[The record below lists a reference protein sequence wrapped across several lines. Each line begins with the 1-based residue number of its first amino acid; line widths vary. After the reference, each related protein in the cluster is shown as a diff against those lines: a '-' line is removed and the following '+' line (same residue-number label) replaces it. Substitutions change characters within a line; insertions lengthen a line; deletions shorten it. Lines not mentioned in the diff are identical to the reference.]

1 MKYGYFDN
9 IHDATRKRDYSDMVA
24 EMRELAA
31 FCDEAE
37 FETFWLPEHHF
48 SVWGREMLGNPIL
61 MGADLAARTTRIRI
75 GLSAVIITLWHPL
88 RAAEDLSLLD
98 HLTGGR
104 LEIAVGR
111 GNYGLETS
119 NLNPAADPNNPAGN
133 LKVFLESLAVIKKA
147 MSEDKF
153 SHNGELFQFP
163 APGFSADKAHSVNDP
178 DYVDPA
184 TGELA
189 KLSIFP
195 RPKQKPMPPMWQV
208 ISEAIDA
215 IRFAASDDMGVIMWR
230 PSVKE
235 LQHRLQVYKE
245 AYEAARGQ
253 TIPLGARTAI
263 VRDTFVAES
272 EREARRLIEEP
283 MMSAFNFA
291 NWRGPRIF
299 LDPGETLDPET
310 EAALKKKLTYD
321 FVRPRALLIG
331 SPDEV
336 VEQLVEL
343 HLETKV
349 EQVIFK
355 SSWPGVDHADT
366 MRSMKLLV
374 EDVLPKVRARVAERD
389 RTAAIAAE

>member
-1 MKYGYFDN
+1 MLKYGYFAN
-9 IHDATRKRDYSDMVA
+9 IHDATRQRDYSEMVD
-24 EMRELAA
+24 EMREIAA
-31 FCDEAE
+31 LCDDAQ
-37 FETFWLPEHHF
+37 FETFWIPEHHF

-61 MGADLAARTTRIRI
+61 MGADLAARTRRIRI

-88 RAAEDLSLLD
+88 RVAEDLALLD
-98 HLTGGR
+98 HLAGGR
-104 LEIAVGR
+104 LEVAVGR

-147 MSEDKF
+147 MSEEKF
-153 SHNGELFQFP
+153 SHKGELFQFP
-163 APGFSADKAHSVNDP
+163 APGFRADRAHSVNDP
-178 DYVDPA
+178 AYVDPA

-189 KLSIFP
+189 KLSVFP

-208 ISEAIDA
+208 ISEAIEG
-215 IRFAASDDMGVIMWR
+215 IRFAAADDMGVIMWR
-230 PSVKE
+230 PSVRE
-235 LQHRLQVYKE
+235 LRHRLQVYKD
-245 AYEAARGQ
+245 AYETATGKS
-253 TIPLGARTAI
+253 IPFGARTAI
-263 VRDTFVAES
+263 VRDTFVADS
-272 EREARRLIEEP
+272 EAAARRIIEEP

-299 LDPGETLDPET
+299 LDPGETLDVET
-310 EAALKKKLTYD
+310 DAALKKRLTYD
-321 FVRPRALLIG
+321 FVKPRALLIG

-343 HLETKV
+343 HLETNI

-355 SSWPGVDHADT
+355 SSWPGVDHGET

-374 EDVLPKVRARVAERD
+374 EDVLPEVQRRVEAR
-389 RTAAIAAE
+389 RTSAVAAE